1 AIPCSRQAV
10 FANFLRLHFS
20 VTDHPIA
27 LATKCFD
34 AALSAL
40 PCQWMRIIGSSD
52 LGASGF
58 LRKIRLFSIFLDS
71 HTIHTI
77 YPQSYPQTST
87 FITILAL
94 DG

>member
-20 VTDHPIA
+20 VTDHLIA

-52 LGASGF
+52 LGARGF
-58 LRKIRLFSIFLDS
+58 STIIDRKTIF
-71 HTIHTI
+71 
-77 YPQSYPQTST
+77 
-87 FITILAL
+87 
-94 DG
+94 